1 MPQLRPPQGQE
12 QGQERGLG
20 AGAGRGL
27 GAGEGGGPRGS
38 LLHPQHVLS
47 QQQRH
52 SEKTHQCPGSAI
64 SCLALTTLLQPL
76 EKARPESKSPP
87 SKEVSAPPTPT
98 CKQQLSHQ
106 SREQSVPTH
115 PGWAMAVVPVSSPH
129 RRTHGLRRRTKL
141 TGHRKE

>member
-1 MPQLRPPQGQE
+1 MPQLRPPKGQE
-12 QGQERGLG
+12 QGQEEGLG
-20 AGAGRGL
+20 AGAGRGV
-27 GAGEGGGPRGS
+27 GAGEGGGPRSS

-87 SKEVSAPPTPT
+87 KEVSAPPTPS
-98 CKQQLSHQ
+98 CKQRLSHQ
-106 SREQSVPTH
+106 PWEQSVPMP
-115 PGWAMAVVPVSSPH
+115 PGWATAVVPVSSPH
-129 RRTHGLRRRTKL
+129 RRTHGLRRTKL